1 MSERSDGRPMRVAA
15 VRVPVSTVWAGPD
28 APREVDAPAVADVP
42 DVAAWCDAMDGDV
55 RLGLHGRTLT
65 QALYGEPVVVLAER
79 DGWAEVVALWQ
90 PSSAHELGYPGW
102 LPASHLGELPTA
114 ATDPVAVIAG
124 TAGLSA
130 EPGGEPLAVLSFGTV
145 LPSIEAAGGAT
156 RVALP
161 DGGTGWLPDDAIRP
175 AGAPSTSEDR
185 LRLAGQFL
193 GLTYLWGGTSS
204 YGLDCSGLVHAV
216 TRVLGARI
224 PRDAH
229 DQQALLPAVE
239 PDQAAVG
246 DLYFFGRPGQV
257 VHHVGFVSPTGM
269 LHASETGKVL
279 EDGSLGPDR
288 LETLVGAARL
298 DGID

>member
-1 MSERSDGRPMRVAA
+1 MRVAA
-15 VRVPVSTVWAGPD
+15 IRVPVSTVWAGPD
-28 APREVDAPAVADVP
+28 APREIDAPAVADVP
-42 DVAAWCDAMDGDV
+42 DVGAWCDAMDGDV

-65 QALYGEPVVVLAER
+65 QALYGEPVVVLTER

-114 ATDPVAVIAG
+114 ATDPVAVTAG
-124 TAGLSA
+124 TTGLSA
-130 EPGGEPLAVLSFGTV
+130 EPGGEPLAALSFGTV
-145 LPSIEAAGGAT
+145 LPSIEAAGGST

-161 DGGTGWLPDDAIRP
+161 NGATGWLPDDAIRP
-175 AGAPSTSEDR
+175 AGAPSTPEDR

-246 DLYFFGRPGQV
+246 DLYFFGRPGQA
-257 VHHVGFVSPTGM
+257 VHHVGFVSPAGM

-298 DGID
+298 DGIG